1 LARAPIT
8 LDGRK
13 SADKL
18 VLVAPTQRQ
27 EPRDLTESDGFAVD
41 NRLHYCW
48 SEKCEAETLSDKA
61 VRSFYWSA
69 SFHIESSVRVTVE
82 AVKGEGA
89 TKRLERQKLLLRR
102 YEFSHNNR

>member
-27 EPRDLTESDGFAVD
+27 EPRDLTESDGWFAID

-69 SFHIESSVRVTVE
+69 LFHIESSVRVTVE
-82 AVKGEGA
+82 AVRRG
-89 TKRLERQKLLLRR
+89 R
-102 YEFSHNNR
+102 YETPRAAEIASAALRIFLQ